1 MAEILLS
8 AENLSVGYGKP
19 LFSMERLNFAAG
31 EFVCLVGPN
40 GSGKS
45 SLFRTLSGLV
55 PALSGKVALCG
66 LPLLSIPA
74 RRRAQLLA
82 GVFTLVSVPRGLSVQ
97 EFVSLGRIPY
107 SGFLDSRTAEDEA
120 AVRDALRDAGV
131 ETLSCRELCTL
142 SDGER
147 ARAFLAR
154 ALAGR
159 SKVLL
164 LDEPSAFLDVP
175 HTLALFRLLRTLARE
190 RNAAVIASTH
200 NIDYA
205 CRFADKLLAL
215 DGMGGAFSG
224 SVAETIRGGYLNWA
238 EVNNEKE

>member
-1 MAEILLS
+1 MDDLS
-8 AENLSVGYGKP
+8 
-19 LFSMERLNFAAG
+19 FSAG

-45 SLFRTLSGLV
+45 TLFRTLSGLV
-55 PALSGKVALCG
+55 PALSGNISLCG
-66 LPLLSIPA
+66 LPLLSISA

-82 GVFTLVSVPRGLSVQ
+82 SVFTLVSVPRGLSVL
-97 EFVSLGRIPY
+97 EFVALGRIPY
-107 SGFLDSRTAEDEA
+107 SGFLDSRTEEDTS
-120 AVRDALRDAGV
+120 AVWDAMRDAGV
-131 ETLSCRELCTL
+131 DALSGRELCTL

-154 ALAGR
+154 ALAGH
-159 SKVLL
+159 SKVLF

-175 HTLALFRLLRTLARE
+175 HTLALFKLLRALSRE
-190 RNAAVIASTH
+190 RNVSVIASTH

-215 DGMGGAFSG
+215 DGMGGAFCGPVPDAIS
-224 SVAETIRGGYLNWA
+224 GGYLNWA
-238 EVNNEKE
+238 EVNDEKK